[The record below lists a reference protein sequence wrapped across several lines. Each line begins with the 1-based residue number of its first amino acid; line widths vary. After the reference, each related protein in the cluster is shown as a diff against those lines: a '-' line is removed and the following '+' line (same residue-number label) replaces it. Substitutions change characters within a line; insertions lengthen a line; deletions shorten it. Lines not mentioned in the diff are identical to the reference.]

1 MKKYS
6 LLSILFLLCISCS
19 KELRFESESFEKTIT
34 LDCNENCP
42 SINLTIPVAKDSNV
56 IADSINKT
64 VFATVKSIID
74 FSDKLNNSSNY
85 DQLATSF
92 IQAYEKLKKDFPED
106 HFGWEAKIKGKIKY
120 STENILNIEI
130 EHYTY
135 TGGAHGYAGLRSLLF
150 DPKTGKKITNE
161 KLFKNWELFKV
172 FAETK
177 FRTKYK
183 IPRDQPINS
192 TGMLFDNDVFQVAQ
206 NIFFT
211 NKGILLHYNPY
222 EIAAYVDGSRD
233 LLISYEEAKDYLIS
247 K

>member
-1 MKKYS
+1 MKYTIFS
-6 LLSILFLLCISCS
+6 LLLLLCMSCS
-19 KELRFESESFEKTIT
+19 KELNFENQSFEKTTT
-34 LDCNENCP
+34 LDCTENCP
-42 SINLTIPVAKDSNV
+42 SINLTIPVAKNANV
-56 IADSINKT
+56 TADSINKT

-74 FSDKLNNSSNY
+74 FSDKPNNSSNY

-106 HFGWEAKIKGKIKY
+106 HFGWEAKIEGKIKY
-120 STENILNIEI
+120 KSENILNIEI
-130 EHYTY
+130 NHYSF
-135 TGGAHGYAGLRSLLF
+135 TGGAHGYAGLRSLIF
-150 DPKTGKKITNE
+150 DTKTGKKIPNE
-161 KLFKNWELFKV
+161 KLFKDWKLFKA

-177 FRTKYK
+177 FRNQYK

-192 TGMLFDNDVFQVAQ
+192 TGMFFENDVFQVAQ

-211 NKGILLHYNPY
+211 NEGILLHYNPY

-233 LLISYEEAKDYLIS
+233 LLIKYDEANDYLII